1 MCVVCYRDL
10 EGNTDDSVPLRSCSM
25 VACTSCFEYINGG
38 SCPVCEAPL
47 PSIDTISCLPL
58 LLVFGEEK
66 TYELKDVLLAEYYW
80 LKDVENKSD
89 DWEDSNQALEDI
101 SPQIDAHVKR
111 LYRKKS
117 LHLHPDRN
125 PELVAEWELMNKA
138 KAIFSDPK
146 TRRK

>member
-1 MCVVCYRDL
+1 
-10 EGNTDDSVPLRSCSM
+10 M
-25 VACTSCFEYINGG
+25 VACTECFEFINGG

-66 TYELKDVLLAEYYW
+66 TSELKDVLLAEYYL
-80 LKDVENKSD
+80 LKDVENESD
-89 DWEDSNQALEDI
+89 DWVDSKHALEDI
-101 SPQIDAHVKR
+101 SPQIDALVKR

-125 PELVAEWELMNKA
+125 AELIEEWELLNKA

-146 TRRK
+146 TRHK